1 MHFKTRTQISKVR
14 ANITGELF
22 IIDQAGFAPQKTK
35 MLLTHI
41 FINTGGRLLSTV
53 KLVVADAP
61 SCKNRWVD
69 RSHAEI
75 DAGFTHINEHAP
87 TGFQRNQ
94 NLAWLEKEL
103 RNAESPI
110 FGWDRGLVKEAM
122 KNKTCARG
130 LAEKITAFP

>member
-1 MHFKTRTQISKVR
+1 
-14 ANITGELF
+14 
-22 IIDQAGFAPQKTK
+22 

-41 FINTGGRLLSTV
+41 FLNTGGRLLSTV

-61 SCKNRWVD
+61 SGKNKLVD

-75 DAGFTHINEHAP
+75 DAGFAHINENAP

-110 FGWDRGLVKEAM
+110 YGWDRGPVKEAM
-122 KNKTCARG
+122 KNKMCARG
-130 LAEKITAFP
+130 LAEDITAFPVCLHDLND